1 MERANRVSYKEK
13 YINKIKFGGAIG
25 TSEATFV
32 EMASRQINEFSYT
45 Q

>member
-1 MERANRVSYKEK
+1 MLKE
-13 YINKIKFGGAIG
+13 NKIKFGGAIG